1 MPGRSSQ
8 TIVTIQWWG
17 GKLTSPAYS
26 RSLVTDARGY
36 AERVRLPWFPLLL
49 LSAGIFVAVT
59 SEFLPIGL
67 LPQLTDEL
75 GITEAQ
81 VGMLITV
88 FAASVVIATAPLT
101 HATRAVPRKQLLLA
115 LLAVFAVA
123 NVVAALA
130 PDYAVLLIARVIGG
144 AAHGVFWAVVTPYA
158 ARLVTPQR
166 LASAVAIAT
175 GGATIASV
183 AGLPLGTLLGAAVG
197 WRVSFGVI
205 AALVVVIALL
215 IVVVLPPVEHRVTDA
230 PERARFSAVRDATFA
245 PVMVLCAT
253 VVLVTLG
260 HATFYTYIAAWVID
274 VAGFGV
280 ADVAGIL
287 LLFGAA
293 GAVGVVVAGVLGDRF
308 PRSLLPILLIGVTAS
323 VAGVALASGSPPAVV
338 VLLTLWSAFLGGVPV
353 IFQARLLQTAS
364 LELRDIAAAWL
375 TVSFNIGIG
384 GGAFVGGLVI
394 ATWSVAALPIVMLAC
409 LGGALAV
416 VAVIDVRGRRAAAPG
431 TAQISTE
438 SAAS

>member
-1 MPGRSSQ
+1 
-8 TIVTIQWWG
+8 
-17 GKLTSPAYS
+17 
-26 RSLVTDARGY
+26 
-36 AERVRLPWFPLLL
+36 
-49 LSAGIFVAVT
+49 
-59 SEFLPIGL
+59 
-67 LPQLTDEL
+67 
-75 GITEAQ
+75 
-81 VGMLITV
+81 
-88 FAASVVIATAPLT
+88 
-101 HATRAVPRKQLLLA
+101 
-115 LLAVFAVA
+115 
-123 NVVAALA
+123 
-130 PDYAVLLIARVIGG
+130 LLIARVIGG

-158 ARLVTPQR
+158 ARLVAPHR

-175 GGATIASV
+175 GGATVASV

-215 IVVVLPPVEHRVTDA
+215 IVVVLPPVEHRVTA
-230 PERARFSAVRDATFA
+230 VATGRFSAVRDATFA

-280 ADVAGIL
+280 TDVAGIL
-287 LLFGAA
+287 LLFGGA
-293 GAVGVVVAGVLGDRF
+293 GAIGVVVAGVLGDRY
-308 PRSLLPILLIGVTAS
+308 PRSLLPVLLIGVTAS
-323 VAGVALASGSPPAVV
+323 VAGVGLASDYPAAVV

-364 LELRDIAAAWL
+364 LALRDIAAAWL

-394 ATWSVAALPIVMLAC
+394 ATWSVAFLPIVMLVC

-416 VAVIDVRGRRAAAPG
+416 VAAIDLRSRAGLKPG
-431 TAQISTE
+431 SGQISTE
-438 SAAS
+438 SATS

>member
-17 GKLTSPAYS
+17 GKLTPPAYS
-26 RSLVTDARGY
+26 RTRVTAARGY

-88 FAASVVIATAPLT
+88 FAGTVVVATAPLT
-101 HATRAVPRKQLLLA
+101 HVTRALPRKPLLLA

-123 NVVAALA
+123 NLIAALA
-130 PDYAVLLIARVIGG
+130 PDYAVLLVARVIGG

-158 ARLVTPQR
+158 ARLVAPER

-175 GGATIASV
+175 GGATVASV
-183 AGLPLGTLLGAAVG
+183 AGLPLGTLLGSAVG

-205 AALVVVIALL
+205 AGLVVVIALL
-215 IVVVLPPVEHRVTDA
+215 IVVVLPPVEHRVADA
-230 PERARFSAVRDATFA
+230 PTPARFSAVRDATFA
-245 PVMVLCAT
+245 PVMALCAT

-280 ADVAGIL
+280 TDVAGIL
-287 LLFGAA
+287 LLFGGA
-293 GAVGVVVAGVLGDRF
+293 GAIGVVVAGVLGDRY
-308 PRSLLPILLIGVTAS
+308 PRSLLPVLLIGVTAS
-323 VAGVALASGSPPAVV
+323 VAGVGLASDYPAAVV

-364 LELRDIAAAWL
+364 LALRDIAAAWL
-375 TVSFNIGIG
+375 TVSFNIGIA
-384 GGAFVGGLVI
+384 GGALVGGLVI
-394 ATWSVAALPIVMLAC
+394 ATWSVAALPIVMLVC

-416 VAVIDVRGRRAAAPG
+416 LAVIDVRSRAGGAPRSG
-431 TAQISTE
+431 QISTD